1 MLLISYTCL
10 KTHEKRIIENT
21 INQILGSSAISN
33 ILENKQLISID
44 GNRKEVY
51 LINESDLALLD
62 QISMPSLEKSCTLVH
77 ARIKLGFF
85 IRDAFYIGIES
96 LSLLAP
102 HALKKVLLNKRETR
116 NFIYGKD
123 IDVTRKS
130 LLEQI
135 KKFKKN
141 EVIIAFSNEN
151 LPVGFTK
158 IVFEEKNIILHNL
171 IDIGIYL
178 RSEKSAF

>member
-10 KTHEKRIIENT
+10 KIHEKRIIEDT
-21 INQILGSSAISN
+21 INQILGSSEISN
-33 ILENKQLISID
+33 ILENRKLISID
-44 GNRKEVY
+44 RNRKEVY
-51 LINESDLALLD
+51 LIPESDLTLLD
-62 QISMPSLEKSCTLVH
+62 QISLPSLEKSCRLVH

-96 LSLLAP
+96 LLLLAP
-102 HALKKVLLNKRETR
+102 HALKKISLNKRETR

-135 KKFKKN
+135 KNFKEN
-141 EVIIAFSNEN
+141 EVLIVFSDEN

-158 IVFEEKNIILHNL
+158 IVFNRKTILLHNL

>member
-10 KTHEKRIIENT
+10 KTHEKRIIEDT
-21 INQILGSSAISN
+21 ISQIIGSSGISD

-44 GNRKEVY
+44 GKRKEVY
-51 LINESDLALLD
+51 LITESDLALLD

-102 HALKKVLLNKRETR
+102 HTLKKVLLNKRETR

-123 IDVTRKS
+123 IDVTRES
-130 LLEQI
+130 LLEQT
-135 KKFKKN
+135 KKFKEN
-141 EVIIAFSNEN
+141 EVIIAFSDEN

-158 IVFEEKNIILHNL
+158 IIFKETNILLQNL